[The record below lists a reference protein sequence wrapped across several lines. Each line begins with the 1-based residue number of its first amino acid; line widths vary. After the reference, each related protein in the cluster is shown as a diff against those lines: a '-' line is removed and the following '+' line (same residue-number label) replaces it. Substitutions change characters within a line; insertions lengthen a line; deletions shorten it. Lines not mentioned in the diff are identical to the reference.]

1 MLEVVSKVFN
11 PAHVET
17 IRLKEPDKNFP
28 DRIEGIK
35 CKYCDYMRTANA
47 IVIISHLQKE
57 HKLKISEIIQR

>member
-35 CKYCDYMRTANA
+35 CKYCDYMNRKCNCYNITSSERT
-47 IVIISHLQKE
+47 
-57 HKLKISEIIQR
+57 